1 MILEMNDLIYKF
13 SPLTRTWIGL
23 LNNFDNAICSCL
35 TSWYEARDIC
45 RSYGSE
51 LLVLPTLETADWM
64 NSELSVYSG
73 NGKLKYN
80 KTAYSYDK

>member
-1 MILEMNDLIYKF
+1 MILEKNDLIYKF

-23 LNNFDNAICSCL
+23 LNNFKDAIC
-35 TSWYEARDIC
+35 SWYEARDIC

-73 NGKLKYN
+73 NGTLKYN
-80 KTAYSYDK
+80 QTVYSYVK

>member
-1 MILEMNDLIYKF
+1 MILEKNDLIYKF

-23 LNNFDNAICSCL
+23 LNNFNNAIC
-35 TSWYEARDIC
+35 SWYEARDIC

-64 NSELSVYSG
+64 NSELSVYSR

-80 KTAYSYDK
+80 LTVYS